1 MSHRLKVLP
10 YLIKHTPK
18 APILFQDVIH
28 VFTFDLDHTLIRPI
42 SGSTF
47 SKTAEDWQFV
57 KYGNRNSLDTLFKL
71 IQDEPNSLIVVFSN
85 QGGVVASPPDSKSCI
100 KYLTK
105 IELILKRIATMAQGD
120 QLLDRLWIYASPKA
134 PAGTSDRSVFAHM
147 RKPAVGMMNQ
157 FMQDIGSLPIE
168 LKYYCGDA
176 AGRST
181 DFSDSDVKFAH
192 NLHTTFKL
200 PEDLFIT

>member
-18 APILFQDVIH
+18 APILSQNLIQVYA
-28 VFTFDLDHTLIRPI
+28 FDLDHTLIQPI
-42 SGSTF
+42 SSSTF

-57 KYGNRNSLDTLFKL
+57 KYGNRNSIDTLL
-71 IQDEPNSLIVVFSN
+71 QLVRDEPNSLIVVFSN
-85 QGGVVASPPDSKSCI
+85 QGGVLASPPDSKSCI

-105 IELILKRIATMAQGD
+105 IELVLKHIATMAQGD
-120 QLLDRLWIYASPKA
+120 QLLNRLWIYASPKA
-134 PAGTSDRSVFAHM
+134 PARIADRSMFIDM
-147 RKPAVGMMNQ
+147 RKPATGMMNQ
-157 FMQDIGSLPIE
+157 FQQDIGSLPIE

-176 AGRST
+176 AGRPT

-192 NLHTTFKL
+192 NLHTIFKL